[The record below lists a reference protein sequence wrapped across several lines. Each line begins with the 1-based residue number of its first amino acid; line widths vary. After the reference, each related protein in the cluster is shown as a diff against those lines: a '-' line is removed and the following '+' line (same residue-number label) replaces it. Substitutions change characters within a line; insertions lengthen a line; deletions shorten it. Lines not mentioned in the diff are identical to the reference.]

1 MPSAGH
7 QHAISM
13 PSASYQQAI
22 SRPSAGHQQAISR
35 PSAGKQQAISRQTA
49 GKQQANSRPA
59 PRTPARAV
67 AVEGARAWVHPAA
80 DPVARRLRRAR
91 CRRRCTPPDEGRNQ
105 MHSVRPSATAQQAGS
120 GVVHLPLSPSISIHL
135 PLSRSGAP
143 PSISLHL
150 PLSRSGA
157 PTSLLW
163 SLKHIEVQSEAI
175 RGAIRSKHLLRY
187 WSLKHIEGTT
197 EGASHVSTAAETVHT
212 RDRAGD

>member
-1 MPSAGH
+1 MPSACH

-13 PSASYQQAI
+13 PSACHQHAI
-22 SRPSAGHQQAISR
+22 SRPSAGH
-35 PSAGKQQAISRQTA
+35 
-49 GKQQANSRPA
+49 QQANSRPA

-105 MHSVRPSATAQQAGS
+105 MHSVRPSATTQQAGS
-120 GVVHLPLSPSISIHL
+120 GVVHLPLS
-135 PLSRSGAP
+135 

-163 SLKHIEVQSEAI
+163 TLKHIEVQSEAI
-175 RGAIRSKHLLRY
+175 RGAIRSNHLLRY